1 MPFWPKNTNFAPT
14 FYKKDVIL
22 RCKPLIYKMVRIR
35 LARRGRKKAA
45 MYDIVVADARAP
57 RDGRFIEKL
66 GTYNPNTNPA
76 TVLLNGEKAVKW
88 LLNGAQPTDTTRSIL
103 SHEGVMLRKHLQVGV
118 NKGSI
123 TQEVADERF
132 AAWKEEK
139 TTKVE
144 GKKEGLVQSQANAKQ
159 AAFDAERKVKETR
172 AALLA
177 KKNVV
182 EEVVVA
188 APVIEEAVAKVAPAV
203 EAAVEETPAVEVALV
218 AEAAVEEVAE
228 AAPAVEAAVEE
239 TPAVEEVAEVAPA
252 VEAAVEE
259 TPAVEEV
266 AEVAVEEA
274 PVVEAAVEENPAV
287 EAEDKKPAAE

>member
-1 MPFWPKNTNFAPT
+1 
-14 FYKKDVIL
+14 
-22 RCKPLIYKMVRIR
+22 MVRIR

-139 TTKVE
+139 NTKVE

-188 APVIEEAVAKVAPAV
+188 APVIEEAVAEVAPVA
-203 EAAVEETPAVEVALV
+203 EVAAPV
-218 AEAAVEEVAE
+218 AETTVEEVA
-228 AAPAVEAAVEE
+228 
-239 TPAVEEVAEVAPA
+239 VAEV
-252 VEAAVEE
+252 
-259 TPAVEEV
+259 
-266 AEVAVEEA
+266 A
-274 PVVEAAVEENPAV
+274 PVVEAAVEETPVVEVAPLAEAAVEEVAVAEVAPVAETAVEENPTVEVTPIAEAAV
-287 EAEDKKPAAE
+287 EEMAIAEEAPVAEAAAEETPAAEAEDKKPAAE